1 MTIAVEKC
9 SWASYPDVM
18 YPRRA
23 AISEYLPAGKPL
35 NANAPSSPVTRD
47 FVSLWSFTSAI
58 VTSAC
63 DTGAPVMEFTTFPA
77 MR

>member
-18 YPRRA
+18 NPRRA
-23 AISEYLPAGKPL
+23 AMSEYLPAGKLL

-47 FVSLWSFTSAI
+47 FVSLRFFTSAF
-58 VTSAC
+58 VGSAC
-63 DTGAPVMEFTTFPA
+63 VTGAPVMEFTTFPA